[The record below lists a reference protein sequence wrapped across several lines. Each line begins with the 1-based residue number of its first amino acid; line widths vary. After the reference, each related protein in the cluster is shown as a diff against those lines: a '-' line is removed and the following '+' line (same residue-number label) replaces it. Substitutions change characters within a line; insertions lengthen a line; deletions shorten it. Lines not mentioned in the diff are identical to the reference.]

1 LRELFNHNAFRPY
14 SIHFLGRV
22 CEGKKYN
29 KKWVAKHQDKVIKVA
44 NTKKDCLVAIKNHVR
59 KKV

>member
-1 LRELFNHNAFRPY
+1 
-14 SIHFLGRV
+14 LGRV

-44 NTKKDCLVAIKNHVR
+44 NTKKDCLLAIKNHVR
-59 KKV
+59 KGV